1 MYILVSECPQFSVH
15 INTFPKYKFCVHFR
29 LNECMLWRL
38 NSRKAYKKNKCNRA
52 PGAQNKQCCKQDEM
66 VDFRGQ
72 LIKFITLRTKCKHY
86 LYL

>member
-38 NSRKAYKKNKCNRA
+38 NSRKAYKKTNAIGRLAHKTNNAANKMRW
-52 PGAQNKQCCKQDEM
+52 
-66 VDFRGQ
+66 
-72 LIKFITLRTKCKHY
+72 
-86 LYL
+86 